1 MNTKT
6 ELGNGHSGHCG
17 ICGFREDIM
26 IDLDKIEKENSVVRV
41 TPCVICDK
49 EINVYPHDNGGIRIC
64 GECKSRL
71 KKLLYGDKE
80 EESCVKNIT

>member
-1 MNTKT
+1 
-6 ELGNGHSGHCG
+6 
-17 ICGFREDIM
+17 M